1 MIKIVIPGNPIT
13 KKNSQR
19 IIQVAGRP
27 MIIPSKQYKI
37 YESQAYDYMPSDVE
51 MIDTPVNI
59 RCVYYMKTRRKVDL
73 VNLEEATLD
82 ILTHWNVLSDDNS
95 RVVVSMDGSRVK
107 YDKDN
112 PRAEIT
118 IEEVEG

>member
-1 MIKIVIPGNPIT
+1 
-13 KKNSQR
+13 
-19 IIQVAGRP
+19 

-82 ILTHWNVLSDDNS
+82 ILTHWNVLADDNS

-118 IEEVEG
+118 IEDVEG